1 MNGANMHP
9 STLSRFTSFGTARW
23 LVVALAAGAG
33 AGLAPF
39 GCSSNNDTP
48 TPVLDSGVPSETG
61 GETATDTGSD
71 APADTQVTDAADA
84 PATDAPVDGGDG
96 GDAGET
102 GAALSARA
110 AKGLTISPFTLDTTG
125 LSLADQEKLGLGSY
139 LVNAVG
145 GCNDCHAHNQAAGPP
160 KFLGGGTKFDLGGG
174 NSVYA
179 RNLTSDATTGL
190 QLSEAQ
196 FVEALQTGKDWRNS
210 TTSASQVLIVMP
222 WQTYRW
228 MSTTDLKAIYA
239 YLKKVPADANA
250 VTADAKGA
258 TLSSIPPTPVST
270 TFIYGDVS
278 RTIPAEDPVADPL
291 WSTRGL
297 SVQPVADPT
306 GLAALSASDKS
317 LYGRGAYLVNAVAG
331 CNDCHTNPDRN
342 QMTGKITTS
351 AWLTGGR
358 VFAVPPGLNAIVGY
372 SRSMGANLLGQTHGA
387 ISTDYNDFHLAFVD
401 GKEAIGTTTTTRNVS
416 WPMPFTSFKNM
427 VEEDVQSIHTYLRNQ
442 ARISG
447 ANDKITQDPARYC
460 AADGDCKGGETCNTA
475 TNECIGGACTTDAD
489 CGACQTCTA
498 SKCKAPVAG
507 SSCLTGG
514 I

>member
-1 MNGANMHP
+1 MNGANP
-9 STLSRFTSFGTARW
+9 KISRLARFTSLGPARW
-23 LVVALAAGAG
+23 LAVALAAGAG
-33 AGLAPF
+33 AAVVPF
-39 GCSSNNDTP
+39 GCSSSSAPT
-48 TPVLDSGVPSETG
+48 TPVLDSGTPNDAG
-61 GETATDTGSD
+61 GDDASSD
-71 APADTQVTDAADA
+71 APADVASETGADAAD
-84 PATDAPVDGGDG
+84 DADAQAAD

-110 AKGLTISPFTLDTTG
+110 QKGLTISPFTLDATG
-125 LSLADQEKLGLGSY
+125 LSLADQEKLGVGSY
-139 LVNAVG
+139 LVNAAG

-160 KFLGGGTKFDLGGG
+160 KFLGGGTAFDLGGG
-174 NSVYA
+174 NAVYA

-190 QLSEAQ
+190 KLTEAE
-196 FVEALQTGKDWRNS
+196 FVEALQTGKDFRNS
-210 TTSASQVLIVMP
+210 TTSASQALIVMP

-258 TLSSIPPTPVST
+258 LASIQPTPVST
-270 TFIYGDVS
+270 TFVYGDVARS
-278 RTIPAEDPVADPL
+278 IPAEDPAADPL

-297 SVQPVADPT
+297 SVQPVADPS
-306 GLAALSASDKS
+306 GLATLSAADKS

-331 CNDCHTNPDRN
+331 CNDCHTNPDRS
-342 QMTGKITTS
+342 QTTGKITTS

-372 SRSMGANLLGQTHGA
+372 SLSMGANLLGTTKGA
-387 ISTDYNDFHLAFVD
+387 ISADYADFHLAFVE

-427 VEEDVQSIHTYLRNQ
+427 VEEDVKSIHTYLANQ
-442 ARISG
+442 ARIAG
-447 ANDKITQDPARYC
+447 AADKATQGPARYC
-460 AADGDCKGGETCNTA
+460 TSNGNCLGGETCNVA
-475 TNECIGGACTTDAD
+475 TNECVDGACTSDAD

-507 SSCLTGG
+507 SACLASG

>member
-1 MNGANMHP
+1 MNGANP
-9 STLSRFTSFGTARW
+9 KTSRFTRFSSLGAARW
-23 LVVALAAGAG
+23 LVVALSAGAG
-33 AGLAPF
+33 AALVPF
-39 GCSSNNDTP
+39 GCSSSSTP
-48 TPVLDSGVPSETG
+48 ASTTVLDSGTPIEGGADTATDAPAEVSTDSAVADAADAADGADASETG
-61 GETATDTGSD
+61 G
-71 APADTQVTDAADA
+71 
-84 PATDAPVDGGDG
+84 
-96 GDAGET
+96 
-102 GAALSARA
+102 ALSPRA
-110 AKGLTISPFTLDTTG
+110 QKGLTVSPFTLDTTG

-174 NSVYA
+174 NAVYA

-190 QLSEAQ
+190 KLTEAE
-196 FVEALQTGKDWRNS
+196 FVEALQTGKDFRNS
-210 TTSASQVLIVMP
+210 TASASQALIVMP

-258 TLSSIPPTPVST
+258 LSAIPPTPVSA
-270 TFIYGDVS
+270 TFIYGDVA

-297 SVQPVADPT
+297 SVQPVADPS
-306 GLAALSASDKS
+306 GLATLSTADKA

-342 QMTGKITTS
+342 PMTGKITTS

-372 SRSMGANLLGQTHGA
+372 SRSMGANLLGQTKGA
-387 ISTDYNDFHLAFVD
+387 ISADYNDFHLAFVD

-427 VEEDVQSIHTYLRNQ
+427 VEEDVKSIHTYLLNQ
-442 ARISG
+442 AKISG
-447 ANDKITQDPARYC
+447 AADKATQGPARYC
-460 AADGDCKGGETCNTA
+460 TIDTNCLGGETCNVA

-507 SSCLTGG
+507 AACLISGL
-514 I
+514 